1 MSGDELTTLRSYTV
15 ELDYLGRKL
24 EEKQDEIDR
33 ELDRIRLVQKAIE
46 IVLDSNPELNFQDN

>member
-1 MSGDELTTLRSYTV
+1 MSGDELTTLRSHTV
-15 ELDYLGRKL
+15 ELDYIGRKL

-46 IVLDSNPELNFQDN
+46 FVLEANPELNFQDN

>member
-46 IVLDSNPELNFQDN
+46 IVLEANPELSFRDN